1 MINNI
6 KRLLH
11 RVKEQSVNVPGYK
24 AKKILKI
31 YIYISIVGIILPILY
46 LIFILFYNVINA

>member
-6 KRLLH
+6 KRLLNK
-11 RVKEQSVNVPGYK
+11 VKEQSVNVPGYK
-24 AKKILKI
+24 AKKILKF

>member
-6 KRLLH
+6 KRLLN

>member
-6 KRLLH
+6 KRLLN
-11 RVKEQSVNVPGYK
+11 RAKEQSVNVPGYK

>member
-1 MINNI
+1 MINTI
-6 KRLLH
+6 KRLLNK
-11 RVKEQSVNVPGYK
+11 VKEQSVNVPGYK

>member
-1 MINNI
+1 MIKSVRN
-6 KRLLH
+6 LLNK
-11 RVKEQSVNVPGYK
+11 VKDQAIAVPGYK

-31 YIYISIVGIILPILY
+31 YIYISIIGIILPILY